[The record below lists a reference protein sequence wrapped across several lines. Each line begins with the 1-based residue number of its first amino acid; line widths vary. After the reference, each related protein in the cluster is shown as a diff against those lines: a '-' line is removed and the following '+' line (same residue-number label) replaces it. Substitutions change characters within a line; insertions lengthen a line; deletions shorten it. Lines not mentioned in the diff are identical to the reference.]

1 MKREAGGIPA
11 QGRCCDRREFPPIDH
26 CEDHSREGWREFVIS
41 RQPEDLPVDTTQDM
55 PRFQATLGRWHRTP
69 LAPLALMIEKTVPT
83 ASATT
88 MDDSPQL
95 NATEPNPLLRIGF
108 LSLLVVLAAASRLLP
123 HPPNFT
129 PIGAMALFGGAA
141 IMSRFSAFAVPF
153 AAMILSDLV
162 IGFHPAMPVVYA
174 CFAFYVVLGFWLRSR
189 KSPLNIAGTALFGA
203 VVFFVV
209 TNLADWWMFSQAPYN
224 TYTRDFAGLMN
235 CFVMAIPFFGNTL
248 AGDAVYCTILFGA
261 LALAESKF
269 PSLRAQT
276 SIQPASA

>member
-1 MKREAGGIPA
+1 M
-11 QGRCCDRREFPPIDH
+11 
-26 CEDHSREGWREFVIS
+26 
-41 RQPEDLPVDTTQDM
+41 
-55 PRFQATLGRWHRTP
+55 
-69 LAPLALMIEKTVPT
+69 
-83 ASATT
+83 T
-88 MDDSPQL
+88 MDDTPKPSS
-95 NATEPNPLLRIGF
+95 THPNPRLRIEF
-108 LSLLVVLAAASRLLP
+108 LALLVLMADASRLLP
-123 HPPNFT
+123 HPPNFA

-153 AAMILSDLV
+153 AAMVLSDLA

-189 KSPLNIAGTALFGA
+189 KTALNIAGTALFGA

-209 TNLADWWMFSQAPYN
+209 TNFANWMMYSQAPYN
-224 TYTRDFAGLMN
+224 TYTRDFAGLVN

-269 PSLRAQT
+269 PALRAEPRM
-276 SIQPASA
+276 QPVSV